1 MNVVVNF
8 IKGYTPYAKGDAT
21 RMPEEEAKK
30 LEEAGIL
37 KIGGIVANKETV
49 QEPLKDE
56 NLKGEEYQKEQI
68 DVVIPTTDKKKRK
81 KSKKT
86 AK

>member
-1 MNVVVNF
+1 MKVVVNF
-8 IKGYTPYAKGDAT
+8 IKGYTPYAKGDVT

-37 KIGGIVANKETV
+37 KIGGIVANKTM

-56 NLKGEEYQKEQI
+56 NLKGEEYEKEKV
-68 DVVIPTTDKKKRK
+68 DVVIPTKDKKKQK